1 MSAQQEIP
9 RRSEAIAAH
18 RAQGGGVA
26 AVFPIH
32 YPRALLRAFD
42 LLPVEVWGPPK
53 ISTQSGDGHLQAYTC
68 SVVRCAL
75 SFLLDGGLRDV
86 DVLVS
91 PHACD
96 SLQGLGSLLLDF
108 VKPEQL
114 VLPLYIPRGSGESD
128 VAYLADE
135 LRVAFDK
142 LATRLDRRPDD
153 DALKAAV
160 AAEEEADAALNAL
173 LDALPSAVEPSGDIY
188 RLLRAREYLPAE
200 QFCMLAAERLASWAT
215 QLDDAAATKRRDA
228 KVPLL
233 LSGLLPEPMALFD
246 AFEELGVR
254 IVADDQACVGR
265 RAYPPG
271 RSAEPFRRMAEA
283 LLAGPPDPTRGC
295 SVTQRAE
302 HLVAQARQS
311 GASGV
316 LFYDVKF
323 CEPELFYLPLTRQA
337 LERAGLRSLAVEVD
351 IADPL
356 SDQLLTRIEAFVESL
371 EDGR

>member
-1 MSAQQEIP
+1 MSPMQAIP
-9 RRSEAIAAH
+9 RRSDAIKDH

-68 SVVRCAL
+68 SVVRCGL
-75 SFLLDGGLRDV
+75 SFLLDGGLREV

-128 VAYLADE
+128 VTYLADE
-135 LRVAFDK
+135 LRAAADK
-142 LATRLDRRPDD
+142 LAAHLGRRPDD
-153 DALKAAV
+153 NTLAAAV
-160 AAEEEADAALNAL
+160 AAEEQADGALNAL
-173 LDALPSAVEPSGDIY
+173 LDALPNTAESSSDVY
-188 RLLRAREYLPAE
+188 RLLRSREYLPAE
-200 QFCMLAAERLASWAT
+200 RFCVLANERLASWAEGVE
-215 QLDDAAATKRRDA
+215 DPAAQKRRDA
-228 KVPLL
+228 NVPLL

-246 AFEELGVR
+246 ALDETGVR

-311 GASGV
+311 GARGV

-323 CEPELFYLPLTRQA
+323 CEPGSSTCR
-337 LERAGLRSLAVEVD
+337 
-351 IADPL
+351 
-356 SDQLLTRIEAFVESL
+356 
-371 EDGR
+371 

>member
-1 MSAQQEIP
+1 MSKQEIP
-9 RRSEAIAAH
+9 RRSDVIAAH

-68 SVVRCAL
+68 SVVRCGL

-108 VKPEQL
+108 VKPPQL

-142 LATRLDRRPDD
+142 LVTHLDRRPDD
-153 DALKAAV
+153 DTLKAAV

-173 LDALPSAVEPSGDIY
+173 LDALPTAVEPSGEIY
-188 RLLRAREYLPAE
+188 RLLRSREYLPAE
-200 QFCMLAAERLASWAT
+200 QFCALANERLANWAVAG
-215 QLDDAAATKRRDA
+215 DDAVATRRRDA

-233 LSGLLPEPMALFD
+233 LSGLLPEPMSLFEAL
-246 AFEELGVR
+246 EELNVR

-265 RAYPPG
+265 RAYAPG

-295 SVTQRAE
+295 SVTQRAD

-311 GASGV
+311 GAHGV

-337 LERAGLRSLAVEVD
+337 LDRAGLRSLAVEID